1 MSVNVT
7 TKASVDKKGT
17 TTIKKI
23 IVEEM
28 LERKAKG
35 LCFHCD
41 EKFSMGHKYKKLFS
55 IEALGYA
62 KIVLMKIFLTLKKN

>member
-1 MSVNVT
+1 
-7 TKASVDKKGT
+7 
-17 TTIKKI
+17 
-23 IVEEM
+23 M
-28 LERKAKG
+28 LDRKAKG